1 MYWKVKYVKEYLIE
15 LGINDISDNDNKEQ
29 LMDKI
34 EKNHNDQ
41 NLQEKFLKRKLVE
54 LKNEELK
61 IYDQKIIELVT
72 MVITI
77 FLAEISCLIALRND
91 NSISDEAKNNL
102 YIVLITLIVILIVS
116 GGIMYFFNT
125 NISASN
131 ANKRIAINM
140 YKSVIEEK
148 LNELEKKKK
157 DDVSYSLDE
166 LNNSLRTINDG
177 TNYLKGQMDT
187 LVILHKK

>member
-1 MYWKVKYVKEYLIE
+1 
-15 LGINDISDNDNKEQ
+15 
-29 LMDKI
+29 
-34 EKNHNDQ
+34 
-41 NLQEKFLKRKLVE
+41 
-54 LKNEELK
+54 
-61 IYDQKIIELVT
+61 
-72 MVITI
+72 
-77 FLAEISCLIALRND
+77 
-91 NSISDEAKNNL
+91 
-102 YIVLITLIVILIVS
+102 
-116 GGIMYFFNT
+116 MYFFNT